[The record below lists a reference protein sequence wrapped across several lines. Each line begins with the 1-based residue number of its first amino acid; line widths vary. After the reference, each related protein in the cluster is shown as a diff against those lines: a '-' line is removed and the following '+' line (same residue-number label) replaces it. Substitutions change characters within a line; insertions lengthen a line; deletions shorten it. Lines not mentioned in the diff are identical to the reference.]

1 MSKDARA
8 WREEAAAATA
18 GGKHKRAL
26 AAYLELERLEVRD
39 AQWPKRAA
47 EAYRK
52 LARDSDAIAAYAR
65 SADRY
70 AQNGFL
76 VQAIA
81 VYKLILQIDPR
92 HPDTLRRLSE
102 MNDQIGAGP
111 TRASTMAEH
120 NVGLHENAAVQAIR
134 RPRTSSIVPTP
145 GASGGFALP
154 SEEMILEEFDTAVRG
169 SSAQPTP
176 APPRTRTASSLQS
189 AAGRKRPD
197 SSLPPLSVSR
207 TRSRP
212 ISLSPGLALDS
223 VKMSEAVPESRVHSQ
238 AGIFMIPIDDADL
251 IPEADI
257 EADIDAAVE
266 AEEARG
272 EDRADRDSD
281 VEIEI
286 VPERASEAAIQFD
299 MGGDVIDV
307 HPHTVEE
314 PTELDL
320 EDLEEIPLG
329 EPRKI
334 GEQARRALQA
344 TPLFA
349 GLPSDALEALVS
361 RLVIVTLEPG
371 DVLFREGDPGD
382 SLYVVVEGEVAMQT
396 EGPPRVELARFGPG
410 AFIGEVAL
418 MTDQPRAATV
428 AALEPAELIQ
438 INRATL
444 AAVLAEHGDVLR
456 AVLRFVRDRLVDRW
470 MRTSPLFRPFDDRS
484 RAELAARFKF
494 LEIDAGTVILA
505 ANQRPDGLYIV
516 LAGQFAVQRGTTTI
530 ASLGPGDLIGETALL
545 SGGTFRSNVVA
556 LGKSLAL
563 CLPAGDFREIIM
575 THPHVLEYIGEQA
588 EHSRRLQ
595 IL

>member
-26 AAYLELERLEVRD
+26 AAYLELERLETRD

-52 LARDSDAIAAYAR
+52 LARDTDAIAAYAR

-81 VYKLILQIDPR
+81 VYKLILQIDPK
-92 HPDTLRRLSE
+92 HPDTLRRLGE

-134 RPRTSSIVPTP
+134 RPRTASIVPTP

-154 SEEMILEEFDTAVRG
+154 SEEMNLADFEVPVRG
-169 SSAQPTP
+169 RTPTP
-176 APPRTRTASSLQS
+176 QPPPRKRNDSSIQPPV
-189 AAGRKRPD
+189 GRKRTE
-197 SSLPPLSVSR
+197 SSIQPPAMSR

-212 ISLSPGLALDS
+212 ISLVPGSALDS

-238 AGIFMIPIDDADL
+238 AGIFMIPIDDEDM
-251 IPEADI
+251 IPDA
-257 EADIDAAVE
+257 AIDAAVE
-266 AEEARG
+266 AEEADPG
-272 EDRADRDSD
+272 PEVRDSD

-286 VPERASEAAIQFD
+286 VPDRPSELA
-299 MGGDVIDV
+299 MSMELSSGDVIDV
-307 HPHTVEE
+307 HPHQVEE
-314 PTELDL
+314 PTELEL

-329 EPRKI
+329 EPRQI
-334 GEQARRALQA
+334 GAQALRALQA

-349 GLPSDALEALVS
+349 GLPSEALEALVS
-361 RLVIVTLEPG
+361 RLAIVTLEPG

-418 MTDQPRAATV
+418 MTNQPRAATV
-428 AALEPAELIQ
+428 AAVDAAQLLQ
-438 INRATL
+438 IDRATL

-470 MRTSPLFRPFDDRS
+470 MRTSPLFRPFDDSS
-484 RAELAARFKF
+484 RAELANRFKF
-494 LEIDAGTVILA
+494 LEIDAGTTVLA

-516 LAGQFAVQRGTTTI
+516 LAGQFAVQRNHVTV

-563 CLPAGDFREIIM
+563 CLPANDFREIIM